1 MRKLIFIFS
10 VFLLFLIS
18 CTTSDNTVT
27 ETPAEVE
34 VETEKGEAIKTVII
48 DVFLVSKEISNTS
61 TGIVDGYIEY
71 KYNQDG
77 ELIEKKE
84 LDFEKK
90 QLTRVENTYN
100 NGIPERTQWF
110 SGETDKP
117 GNYILREFSGL
128 NPVKETSYDIK
139 DIPQSISLYE
149 YDNYGNVTRWT
160 VSSGDNVP
168 MIVTEY
174 VYKDGFKESATFLT
188 PLGEKEGSIEYTWVD
203 GRLKTEK
210 TLDSKGKLKTS
221 VEYDYE
227 NGNLI
232 KETYFK
238 NTRKDHTID
247 YELDDNGSVLT
258 KKHFYKSGNLKAFW
272 TFEYISVKKEVQQ

>member
-1 MRKLIFIFS
+1 MRKLILIFS
-10 VFLLFLIS
+10 AFLLFLSS
-18 CTTSDNTVT
+18 CATSDNTVT
-27 ETPAEVE
+27 ETSAKVE
-34 VETEKGEAIKTVII
+34 VETEKVETIKTVVI
-48 DVFLVSKEISNTS
+48 DVFLVSKEISNTP

-84 LDFEKK
+84 LDSEKK
-90 QLTRVENTYN
+90 QLRRVENTYN

-139 DIPQSISLYE
+139 DNPQSISLYE
-149 YDNYGNVTRWT
+149 YNNVGDVIRWT
-160 VSSGDNVP
+160 VSSGENVP

-174 VYKDGFKESATFLT
+174 VYKDGFKKSATFLT
-188 PLGEKEGSIEYTWVD
+188 PLGEKEGSIEYTWID
-203 GRLKTEK
+203 GRLKSEK

-221 VEYDYE
+221 VEYEYE

-238 NTRKDHTID
+238 KSREDYTID
-247 YELDDNGSVLT
+247 YELDDNGSALT
-258 KKHFYKSGNLKAFW
+258 KRHFYRSGNLKSFW